1 MRASAETVEKIKAHE
16 ECKLKAYKCPGGVW
30 TIGYGHTG
38 GVTEGMVITQERAE
52 ELFLQDVGEV
62 ERQVEPLGEW
72 TQNQFDALVSFV
84 YNVGIGNFVK
94 STLYKKI
101 KANAPKEEIKYQFG
115 RWIYSGGK
123 IMPGLQIRRSWEAAR
138 YFS

>member
-1 MRASAETVEKIKAHE
+1 MKASKDLVNKIKSFE
-16 ECKLKAYKCPGGVW
+16 SCKLQAYLCDGGVW
-30 TIGYGHTG
+30 TIGYGHTK
-38 GVTEGMVITQERAE
+38 GVKKGMVITHEKAE
-52 ELFLQDVGEV
+52 ELFCQDVEAV
-62 ERQVEPLGEW
+62 ERQVEALGEW
-72 TQNQFDALVSFV
+72 TQGQFDALVSFV

-101 KANAPKEEIKYQFG
+101 KANAPKEEIKYQFR

-123 IMPGLQIRRSWEAAR
+123 ILPGLQIRRSWEAAR